1 MTAALSG
8 SLGPDL
14 GHDDWISVVPRFQR
28 YRGIENQARD
38 VGQRRGLR
46 PGRLSRLGARAEA
59 HPAAAGRGVPGAR
72 AAAGA
77 MGWRGG

>member
-1 MTAALSG
+1 MTTG
-8 SLGPDL
+8 SPWFPGSNGTTGGSP
-14 GHDDWISVVPRFQR
+14 
-28 YRGIENQARD
+28 NQARD

>member
-46 PGRLSRLGARAEA
+46 PGCFPLLGPGAEA
-59 HPAAAGRGVPGAR
+59 SLGPSCQGL
-72 AAAGA
+72 
-77 MGWRGG
+77 W